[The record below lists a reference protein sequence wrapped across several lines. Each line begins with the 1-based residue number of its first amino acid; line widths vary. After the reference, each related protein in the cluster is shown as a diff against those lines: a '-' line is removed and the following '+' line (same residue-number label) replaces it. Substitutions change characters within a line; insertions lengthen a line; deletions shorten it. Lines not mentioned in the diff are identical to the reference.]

1 IVYISHKMDEIE
13 RIADRITVLRD
24 GKYVGTAPASE
35 LPVPEL
41 IRWMVGR
48 DMGEQFPRHQ
58 SFASEVRL
66 RVSRFTVPGGPGG
79 KPHVDGVDFE
89 VRRGEIV
96 GIGGLQG
103 SGASELLMGLFAGI
117 PGASGEV
124 ELDGHKLRIKS
135 PRQAIDHGIAMLTN
149 DRKGNGLVLPMSI
162 VANTT
167 LATLP
172 KFSRGGWRRG
182 DLERQAASR
191 LAQSLR
197 LRAAS
202 LEMPVGDLSGGNQQ
216 KVA

>member
-1 IVYISHKMDEIE
+1 
-13 RIADRITVLRD
+13 
-24 GKYVGTAPASE
+24 
-35 LPVPEL
+35 
-41 IRWMVGR
+41 
-48 DMGEQFPRHQ
+48 
-58 SFASEVRL
+58 
-66 RVSRFTVPGGPGG
+66 
-79 KPHVDGVDFE
+79 
-89 VRRGEIV
+89 
-96 GIGGLQG
+96 
-103 SGASELLMGLFAGI
+103 MGLFAGI

-216 KVA
+216 KVAIAKWLETEPRLLLLDEPTRGIDIGAKRDIYQLMDEWTARGISILLITSEMAELLALADRILVLHRGKITAELAGAEATSDAVLAAAMGASLAGVESH